1 MTWGVDFTSTARSD
15 LVGLPATV
23 TTTIID
29 ALVQWSEAGPP
40 RRGHRKIAGVEFY
53 ESAIAEQYLVAYI
66 IDPSRRRFAL
76 LWLREWAGPAS
87 P

>member
-15 LVGLPATV
+15 LVGLPPDV

-29 ALVQWSEAGPP
+29 TLVQWSEAGPA
-40 RRGHRKIAGVEFY
+40 RRGRREIAGVEFY
-53 ESAIAEQYLVAYI
+53 ESDIAEHYLVACI
-66 IDPSRRRFAL
+66 IDDSRRRFAL
-76 LWLREWAGPAS
+76 LWLRERPGPAS